1 MTSKCTLIV
10 LSLDRRRVVHLLAEM
25 ARDRQKELRHPV
37 FEQIA
42 VGQPLEQRIPV
53 MLVHV
58 DEPGQ
63 HEAAVGVDHLIE
75 TRGAALP
82 RKLPPPRVR
91 AVDDHEAARMDAAF
105 GIHRDYV
112 TVGNQ
117 NSGH

>member
-75 TRGAALP
+75 TRGRRHCRGSSHRRVFAP
-82 RKLPPPRVR
+82 STITKPPGWTLRL
-91 AVDDHEAARMDAAF
+91 EST
-105 GIHRDYV
+105 V
-112 TVGNQ
+112 TT
-117 NSGH
+117 